1 MAITSDIPTEPPPDR
16 ALFIGARLFVAGDAF
31 FFLGFLFAYLY
42 LRALNSNGLWHPPH
56 TNPSGALATV
66 SLVAVVAAAVIVRVA
81 DDRRAQVAAA
91 VATVLVLVAAICEGV
106 QLFDPGFSPIHAGGY
121 GAVFVGFTAGFTVHL
136 LGAAYWLETIAADRT
151 TRGRPAAARTAGG
164 AGVRDLPGC
173 GGGDRHDP
181 LLPGMSAVP
190 IDPAERDPAGGRGG
204 DDAGST
210 GRAGGGGCGP
220 PPAPT
225 CAPGSCAR
233 ARLPGRWRCC

>member
-1 MAITSDIPTEPPPDR
+1 MAITSDITTEPPPDR
-16 ALFIGARLFVAGDAF
+16 ALFIGARLFVAADAF

-56 TNPSGALATV
+56 IHPSGLLATV

-151 TRGRPAAARTAGG
+151 TEVGLRLHELRAALVFVTFLA
-164 AGVRDLPGC
+164 
-173 GGGDRHDP
+173 
-181 LLPGMSAVP
+181 AVAV
-190 IDPAERDPAGGRGG
+190 IA
-204 DDAGST
+204 T
-210 GRAGGGGCGP
+210 I
-220 PPAPT
+220 
-225 CAPGSCAR
+225 
-233 ARLPGRWRCC
+233 LFYLV